1 MKKQIVL
8 GAFFGDE
15 GKGSTVQWL
24 CKEAINRGEKP
35 LVVRFSG
42 GPQAGHRIVYNGKEH
57 ICSSYGSG
65 VLLNVDTALNE
76 NVFVDPICI
85 KKEYEVLQEKGITPD
100 LTISF
105 NCRCITPY
113 DVFSNLSDTNNLN
126 NGSCG
131 MGIYQTYKRCK
142 ESNYSTLLQAVRNP
156 EEFLNGVREYH
167 KLIPEKEFEEM
178 FKESIEWLLEHASFY
193 EEPLFLKDYDTIIY
207 EGSQGLL
214 LDMDHGFMP
223 NCTPSKVGLN
233 GLSPEVL
240 SDAEIFFVMRP
251 YITRHGN
258 GYIPQ
263 LSSELENYFTLEE
276 PSNLD
281 TGIQGVFKRGV
292 FDFSLLKTSFDRH
305 CLSNYQYK
313 YHMKFNIVLTHVDC
327 INNFDKIPVLMKGD
341 YKITSLSYFDLW
353 VSLDGIS
360 IEDWYYSYNQELT
373 PQQFVKNYV

>member
-8 GAFFGDE
+8 GTFFGDE

-24 CKEAINRGEKP
+24 CKEAINRWEKP

-42 GPQAGHRIVYNGKEH
+42 GPQAGHRVVYNGKEH

-65 VLLNVDTALNE
+65 VLLDVDTVLNK

-85 KKEYEVLQEKGITPD
+85 KKEYEVLQEKGITPN

-113 DVFSNLSDTNNLN
+113 DVSSNLSDTNNLN

-131 MGIYQTYKRCK
+131 MGIYQTFKRSK
-142 ESNYSTLLQAVRNP
+142 ESKYSTILQAIRDP

-167 KLIPEKEFEEM
+167 KFVPEEEFENM
-178 FKESIEWLLEHASFY
+178 FKEGIEWLLEHASFY
-193 EEPLFLKDYDTIIY
+193 EEPLFLKDYDVVIY

-233 GLSPEVL
+233 GLSPEDL
-240 SDAEIFFVMRP
+240 HCAEVFFVMRP
-251 YITRHGN
+251 YLTRHGN
-258 GYIPQ
+258 GYIPFYTDD
-263 LSSELENYFTLEE
+263 LDSYFTLEE

-281 TGIQGVFKRGV
+281 TGIQGVFKRGL
-292 FDFSLLKTSFDRH
+292 FDFSLLESSFDRH
-305 CLSNYQYK
+305 CLSNYRYK
-313 YHMKFNIVLTHVDC
+313 YHMKFNAVITHMDC
-327 INNFDKIPVLMKGD
+327 ITNFEKVPVLLRG
-341 YKITSLSYFDLW
+341 SYRIIPFNEFASQIVGPVPIDT
-353 VSLDGIS
+353 I
-360 IEDWYYSYNQELT
+360 YYSYNQELT
-373 PQQFVKNYV
+373 SQQFIKNYV